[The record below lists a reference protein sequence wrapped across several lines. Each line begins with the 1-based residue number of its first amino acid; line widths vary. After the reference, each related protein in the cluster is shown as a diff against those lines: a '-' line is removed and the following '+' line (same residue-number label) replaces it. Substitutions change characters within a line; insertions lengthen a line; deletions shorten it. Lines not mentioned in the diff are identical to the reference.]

1 MPIEHVSVSGEVTW
15 GLKGTLGDERYWCE
29 GIYAPSSRR
38 PYTHVGNAAIDE
50 HKVVTIG
57 PGGGGRSVPNGVLQK
72 RGAFCNGRR
81 SAGNVPIVTS
91 LKARRRGATQVE
103 RTGRP
108 RQE

>member
-57 PGGGGRSVPNGVLQK
+57 PPGGDRFPTVSCRNAALSAMAE
-72 RGAFCNGRR
+72 GA
-81 SAGNVPIVTS
+81 
-91 LKARRRGATQVE
+91 
-103 RTGRP
+103 
-108 RQE
+108 QETCQLSRV